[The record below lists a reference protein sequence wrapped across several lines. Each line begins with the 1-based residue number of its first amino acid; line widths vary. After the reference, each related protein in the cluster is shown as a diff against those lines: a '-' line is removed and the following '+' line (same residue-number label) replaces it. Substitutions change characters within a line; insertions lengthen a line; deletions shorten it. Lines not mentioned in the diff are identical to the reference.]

1 MATAVRADVEEHRR
15 QREARGI
22 AARANDLAASDAP
35 PVRSPEVTG
44 FPHPLLAE
52 RGYPLVAARP
62 AGGEYADSP
71 VDPGIEFDLHRVLDG
86 IERLVRG

>member
-1 MATAVRADVEEHRR
+1 M
-15 QREARGI
+15 
-22 AARANDLAASDAP
+22 
-35 PVRSPEVTG
+35 TG

-52 RGYPLVAARP
+52 RSYPLVAARP

-71 VDPGIEFDLHRVLDG
+71 VGTDIEFDPHRVLDG